1 MFICCCVI
9 LGLDSSGGQQNQT
22 NFEQYG
28 ESINFLR
35 GIVLDITGTNDS
47 KQTSRTEPCILR
59 SPINDQEYFSVS
71 IYLVSLDVKEC
82 LNNRALLSIIM
93 KIVIR
98 LQSSET
104 ISISIPII

>member
-35 GIVLDITGTNDS
+35 GTMPDLSGTNDG
-47 KQTSRTEPCILR
+47 KKNFKNRTLR
-59 SPINDQEYFSVS
+59 NPITDKEYFSVS
-71 IYLVSLDVKEC
+71 IYPVSVDVKEC
-82 LNNRALLSIIM
+82 PNNGSHLSKIV

-98 LQSSET
+98 LQSSK
-104 ISISIPII
+104 INV

>member
-35 GIVLDITGTNDS
+35 GTMPYTTTGTNDS
-47 KQTSRTEPCILR
+47 AKTSRTELCFFR
-59 SPINDQEYFSVS
+59 YPITPKDYFSVS
-71 IYLVSLDVKEC
+71 IYLSVDVKEC
-82 LNNRALLSIIM
+82 LNNGSHLS
-93 KIVIR
+93 KIVKSVIR
-98 LQSSET
+98 LQISE
-104 ISISIPII
+104 INV